1 MGKSATAKKRARKAE
16 QQAALRRRVYIALPE
31 EFVDSRGEAWSVT
44 RSTGLEELG
53 LDEVL
58 CHTLRVGPYDNSAET
73 FRGLELQ
80 QEIQAL
86 DEDAD
91 CIMLWEADFD
101 WMVEH
106 FRKITHSGT
115 WIPTDFAFLV
125 KYLEKARRTT
135 PPSSEELEED
145 SKTGKTED

>member
-106 FRKITHSGT
+106 FPKDNSFWHMDSNRFRLSGEVFREGT
-115 WIPTDFAFLV
+115 KDYT
-125 KYLEKARRTT
+125 
-135 PPSSEELEED
+135 S
-145 SKTGKTED
+145 